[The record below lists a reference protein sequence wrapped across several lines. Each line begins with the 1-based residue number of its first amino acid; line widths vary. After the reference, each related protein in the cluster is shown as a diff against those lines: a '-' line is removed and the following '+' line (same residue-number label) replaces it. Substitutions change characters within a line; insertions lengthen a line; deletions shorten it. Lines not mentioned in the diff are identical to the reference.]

1 MQATAGTPDH
11 DELVEDL
18 QSSALQLR
26 QQGFSIVRLPLD
38 TLQIVKAVSKVF
50 EDHLELC
57 SSLPADSSCVHY
69 KAFPHKQRLEI
80 HRDSTAHRSTKAQPQ
95 LSNTVRA
102 TTAVVHH
109 KCVTHGPSVLPTTP
123 FMLAGAAG
131 V

>member
-1 MQATAGTPDH
+1 MQAAAGTANH
-11 DELVEDL
+11 DESVEDL

-26 QQGFSIVRLPLD
+26 QQGFSIIRLPLD
-38 TLQIVKAVSKVF
+38 TLQIVESVSKVF

-57 SSLPADSSCVHY
+57 SSLPADSNFAHY

-80 HRDSTAHRSTKAQPQ
+80 LRDGTAYRSTKAQPQ
-95 LSNTVRA
+95 LSNTLRA
-102 TTAVVHH
+102 TTAVGHS